1 MSASIASSVTKG
13 VQFVDDTLAFFGT
26 HGRSD
31 WQRLEAVR
39 DAAYRRLHAARDA
52 QESSAAFVYSA
63 AIRECDARIFAIWQ
77 DAS

>member
-1 MSASIASSVTKG
+1 MTTTTSSVAKA
-13 VQFVDDTLAFFGT
+13 VQFVDMTLAFFGT
-26 HGRSD
+26 HGRSE

-39 DAAYRRLHAARDA
+39 DAAYRRLHAARDD
-52 QESSAAFVYSA
+52 QNSTDAFVYAA